1 MGRGLAWTAEE
12 AGDLARAWIAATE
25 DPVLGIDQTST
36 HFNQGMYSS
45 FCSFAPDGACAKQY
59 SGRGARPSRA
69 KWDSISA
76 DCQKFRS
83 ALRFIRMCEPSGVTE
98 DNIFSMAV
106 AKHLGKRSTMS
117 YDARDYPY
125 ERCNNHLAF
134 KVLRRV
140 PKFQD
145 QNDSEPI
152 DSSNGDGRGTVTS
165 VFASVDATGN
175 AADNRGSNGGE
186 AGLIE
191 NEKDSTDVSP
201 NAVTPSGSGTVTEG
215 RAMSGGHYSRK
226 RAKKELYNQKF
237 DQITLQ
243 NARVM
248 AKSMR
253 RRVELMEEKN
263 AMHAFS
269 VGQFNTEEE
278 KRDRDEFF
286 RLTRI
291 DHLRR
296 LRERNSDETG
306 TSSATTVPPRRGP
319 PSVTTVVPLAGSN
332 TF

>member
-1 MGRGLAWTAEE
+1 M
-12 AGDLARAWIAATE
+12 
-25 DPVLGIDQTST
+25 
-36 HFNQGMYSS
+36 
-45 FCSFAPDGACAKQY
+45 
-59 SGRGARPSRA
+59 
-69 KWDSISA
+69 
-76 DCQKFRS
+76 
-83 ALRFIRMCEPSGVTE
+83 
-98 DNIFSMAV
+98 
-106 AKHLGKRSTMS
+106 
-117 YDARDYPY
+117 
-125 ERCNNHLAF
+125 
-134 KVLRRV
+134 
-140 PKFQD
+140 
-145 QNDSEPI
+145 
-152 DSSNGDGRGTVTS
+152 TS
-165 VFASVDATGN
+165 VFSSVDATGN
-175 AADNRGSNGGE
+175 AVDNRGSNGGE

-191 NEKDSTDVSP
+191 NDMDSTDVSP

-215 RAMSGGHYSRK
+215 RAMRGGHYGRK

-237 DQITLQ
+237 DQITLH

-248 AKSMR
+248 AESMR

-319 PSVTTVVPLAGSN
+319 PSATTVVPLAGGN
-332 TF
+332 TFRRDVVVWMNNKKQ